1 MNYIAV
7 FDIGTTAIKGL
18 LLDREDGIVH
28 ERSFPVQTFIGEK
41 NRQEQ
46 NPEEW
51 WQGVVNI
58 SREWF
63 DVHKINPVT
72 IQAVT
77 FSGQMEDVILIK
89 GSEKT
94 TKAILYSDHRAG
106 KEAEIVRQQFPD
118 IHHVTGNGVSA
129 STPVAKLVWLKTH
142 ALPAEKV
149 HVVFSAKDYIIY
161 KMTGAI
167 LTDHV
172 TAATT
177 GLMNIETRKWQTEFM
192 GVLGL
197 NEVFH
202 LPKLASPGQV
212 AGKMNEAGAEQ
223 TGFRRG
229 TPVLCGAG
237 DAGAST
243 LGAGAVNEGDCYLY
257 IGTTGWMAVPTKD
270 GSPKKNG
277 IFTLAHA
284 VPNLN
289 IAIAPVLNA
298 GNVHS
303 WAMGSLAGT
312 EDYALFNEE
321 VQKSPPGANNLFF
334 LPYLNGERCPVQDS
348 DAKGAFWGIGPRTTK
363 ADFARAVLEGI
374 CYSLKQITELLA
386 GHGGRLTLIGGGAK
400 SPVWCQLL
408 ADIMNT
414 PVSVPEYS
422 EYLPSLGMGA
432 TAFAYL
438 GWVENESEF
447 IRQHLE
453 SGSAKMYIPDEGN
466 VRIYQLR
473 YQTYVKLYPAMEKIY
488 H

>member
-1 MNYIAV
+1 MDYIAV

-18 LLDREDGIVH
+18 LLDREGGIVH
-28 ERSFPVQTFIGEK
+28 ERSFPVQTFNGEK

-63 DVHKINPVT
+63 DINKINPESVKA
-72 IQAVT
+72 IT

-89 GSEKT
+89 GGEKT

-118 IHHVTGNGVSA
+118 FHHVTGNSVYA

-212 AGKMNEAGAEQ
+212 AGKMNEAGAGQ

-243 LGAGAVNEGDCYLY
+243 LGAGAINEGDCYLY
-257 IGTTGWMAVPTKD
+257 IGTTGWMAIPTKD
-270 GSPKKNG
+270 GSPKENG

-284 VPNLN
+284 VHDLN

-303 WAMGSLAGT
+303 WAMESLAGI
-312 EDYALFNEE
+312 EDFALFDKE
-321 VQKSPPGANNLFF
+321 VQKSPPGANSLFF
-334 LPYLNGERCPVQDS
+334 LPYLNGERCPIQDS

-386 GHGGRLTLIGGGAK
+386 GHGGTMTLIGGGAK

-408 ADIMNT
+408 ADMT
-414 PVSVPEYS
+414 SRPVRVPEHT

-438 GWVENESEF
+438 GWVKDESEF
-447 IRQHLE
+447 VRLHIE
-453 SGSAKMYIPDEGN
+453 SAPAKTYVPDEGN
-466 VRIYQLR
+466 VRFYQKQ